1 MDKKVKAIKVTD
13 QEKPWEKRKN
23 SYQYDTIRTANKT
36 ILITCEGQTE
46 ERYFSKFP
54 IISLSVKCVNL
65 QGQS

>member
-46 ERYFSKFP
+46 
-54 IISLSVKCVNL
+54 
-65 QGQS
+65 